1 LYLQQEE
8 VDTLD
13 SENTA
18 AGTGTLGRIADSLQR
33 LGYKTARVAVEA
45 TANNLAGRLMAQ
57 SPVISLARD
66 GVNSFDPKGKFNMTK
81 DTILSLNGDPAS
93 RGVYG
98 DTWSSML
105 TNSIDQAERLAS
117 IFTQSTFTASFD
129 QTSTLSQHFQLIAE
143 MISKRQQR
151 KVDRDHFFVTFGS
164 FDMHAEVPDTITTK
178 FNELDKALRELTT
191 VLIDL
196 GVYNEVVIVQTS
208 DFGRTLTPNSGG
220 GSDHGW
226 AGNSF
231 LAGGSVK
238 GGRFFGTYPDRF
250 DDDGPL
256 NIGRGRL
263 IPTLSWDAVM
273 NGIAEWMGVSTAKEL
288 DSVLPSRD
296 NFNNLLRASDLFQ
309 V

>member
-1 LYLQQEE
+1 
-8 VDTLD
+8 LD
-13 SENTA
+13 SENTVV
-18 AGTGTLGRIADSLQR
+18 GTGTLGRLADSLQR

-45 TANNLAGRLMAQ
+45 TPNNLAGRLMAE
-57 SPVISLARD
+57 SPVISLVRD
-66 GVNSFDPKGKFNMTK
+66 GVSRFDPKAKFNMTK
-81 DTILSLNGDPAS
+81 ETILSLNGEPAT

-98 DTWSSML
+98 DTWSRML
-105 TNSIDQAERLAS
+105 SNSIDQAERLSS
-117 IFTQSTFTASFD
+117 IFTQSTYNTSFD
-129 QTSTLSQHFQLIAE
+129 QTSMLSKRFQLIAE
-143 MISKRQQR
+143 MVSKRVDRQ
-151 KVDRDHFFVTFGS
+151 VDRDHFFVTFDG
-164 FDMHAEVPDTITTK
+164 FDMHGEVPESITEK
-178 FNELDKALRELTT
+178 FLELNNALRELIT

-196 GVYNEVVIVQTS
+196 GVYDDVVIVQTS

-238 GGRFFGTYPDRF
+238 GGRFFGTYPNRF

-273 NGIAEWMGVSTAKEL
+273 NGITEWMGVTNAAEL

-296 NFNNLLRASDLFQ
+296 NFNNLLRANDLFQ
-309 V
+309 